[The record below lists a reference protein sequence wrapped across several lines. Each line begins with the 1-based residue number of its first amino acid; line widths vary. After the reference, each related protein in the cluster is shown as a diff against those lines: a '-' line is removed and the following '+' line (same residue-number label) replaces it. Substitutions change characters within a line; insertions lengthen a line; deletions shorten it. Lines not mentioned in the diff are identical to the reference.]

1 MTKSYLLLYVL
12 HHCHEITKLT
22 EVQLLCY
29 VSCNSPIVSLKDF
42 LLSSAP
48 ETIFISLCTASCTT
62 KASFEKT
69 LQVPADG

>member
-1 MTKSYLLLYVL
+1 MTKSYLLLYVR

-48 ETIFISLCTASCTT
+48 ETHLHFPVHSILYH
-62 KASFEKT
+62 KD
-69 LQVPADG
+69 LP